1 MEQPK
6 KYWFRAKTYGW
17 GWGLPSSW
25 QGWLVL
31 LVYIIFNIY
40 LFRDIDKLSH
50 SASDTL
56 INFVLPFIL
65 STIALLVICYF
76 TGEKLKWRWGKKD

>member
-25 QGWLVL
+25 QGWVVL
-31 LVYIIFNIY
+31 LIYFILNIY
-40 LFRDIDKLSH
+40 IFRDIDKAPH

-56 INFVLPFIL
+56 INFILPFIL
-65 STIALLVICYF
+65 STIILLIICYF
-76 TGEKLKWRWGKKD
+76 TGEKLKWRWGRKD